1 MDTPRKMA
9 TAQKIMDAAIE
20 LFAEFGYDG
29 VTTEQIAEAA
39 GFSEKTLF
47 RHYHSKQ
54 SLLEKAI
61 DRYHYAEEMKA
72 IFDRKLSGNLDEDLW
87 MISEH
92 YHRIMYRNRKML
104 QVIMKV
110 GRNLPELHQHARR
123 HPEVLRNLLARYF
136 VMMKEQGKLRDVDPE
151 KVAVTFLYMNFGL
164 AQIRMNDDMTYTE
177 EEFQGLLKESVDL
190 FVRGVTV

>member
-1 MDTPRKMA
+1 
-9 TAQKIMDAAIE
+9 
-20 LFAEFGYDG
+20 
-29 VTTEQIAEAA
+29 
-39 GFSEKTLF
+39 
-47 RHYHSKQ
+47 
-54 SLLEKAI
+54 
-61 DRYHYAEEMKA
+61 
-72 IFDRKLSGNLDEDLW
+72 